1 MGRVSRTPY
10 SRASS
15 AGRRQRVLTLL
26 PLALLS
32 SAVTVHLAAPGPAA
46 VTAAPTAPAN
56 PLPGTPL
63 LATPPMTPASVSTH
77 LASEASPTGVV
88 PTVANGDVQGIP
100 ATALAAYQRAETV
113 INAADEGCHLSWQ
126 LLAAIGEVESHHG
139 RFGVSDLSSEGVATP
154 PIIGIPL
161 TGSGGTAL
169 VRDTDAGVLDGDQ
182 KFDRAVGPMQF
193 IPSTWSVVGVDS
205 DDDGER
211 NPQDIDD
218 AALGAAVY
226 LCSGEE
232 DLSTSSGQ
240 VVAVNRYNH
249 SAAYVERV
257 LSLMQQYLAGGY
269 TAGPAGSLPPV
280 APTTV
285 AAGRIDGLHDD
296 PEGSFGPP
304 SQPNT
309 GLDGRPDSPPP
320 RDNGTDLEPPTEPEG
335 PTEPE
340 EPTTPPVQ
348 PPPLVVRVVPG
359 IPAVDDPCGAGNA
372 TWVQPANVKPYAWS
386 QAGGSLIVSLTDK
399 SVFDATTMANTHDYG
414 PAADSGAACAV
425 VIPSDSSDPNWPGAP
440 EAPWAAGEAG
450 AGRHARPGGRRGA
463 LLRRGLRSRHARLRH
478 LCGPLRRAGHVG
490 CPVPRHALVLSP
502 GPPVGVPGS
511 AGRNLAWPP
520 LHSAARPPTPSASS
534 PHSDRTRRRS
544 P

>member
-88 PTVANGDVQGIP
+88 PAVANGDVQGIP

-218 AALGAAVY
+218 AALAAAVY

-296 PEGSFGPP
+296 DPDGPLGPP

-309 GLDGRPDSPPP
+309 GLDGRPDRPPPP

-335 PTEPE
+335 PAEPE
-340 EPTTPPVQ
+340 EPPVQ
-348 PPPLVVRVVPG
+348 PLPAAVVVQGAGHPRRQRPVRCRQRHLGAARQRQALRVVPG
-359 IPAVDDPCGAGNA
+359 RRPPDR
-372 TWVQPANVKPYAWS
+372 QPHRQVR
-386 QAGGSLIVSLTDK
+386 VRRRHRRRT
-399 SVFDATTMANTHDYG
+399 THDYG
-414 PAADSGAACAV
+414 VAADSGAACAV

-440 EAPWAAGEAG
+440 EAPWVPAKPEQVGTLALADAEARCSDEG
-450 AGRHARPGGRRGA
+450 FAPG
-463 LLRRGLRSRHARLRH
+463 HARLRH

-490 CPVPRHALVLSP
+490 CPRTPASP
-502 GPPVGVPGS
+502 WS
-511 AGRNLAWPP
+511 
-520 LHSAARPPTPSASS
+520 
-534 PHSDRTRRRS
+534 
-544 P
+544 